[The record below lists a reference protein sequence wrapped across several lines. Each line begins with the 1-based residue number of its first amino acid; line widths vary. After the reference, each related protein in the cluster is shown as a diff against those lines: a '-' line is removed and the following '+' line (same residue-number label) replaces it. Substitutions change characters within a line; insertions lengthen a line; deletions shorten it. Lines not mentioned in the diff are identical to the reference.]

1 MKENIVIEEGH
12 NVHYFDEIKVIPE
25 KRWCSNKDIV
35 PYSQIYIGYEHR
47 NFYYTSEVTIE
58 GVHFIFGSWKKN
70 SAKNPDSM
78 LEVITGIPG
87 QYTNGPSSPAILLN
101 LFNIAYT
108 KYQKETGNNL
118 QFLVEQNIKKQQSI
132 INKKSISLCT
142 LSLII

>member
-25 KRWCSNKDIV
+25 KRWCSNKDAA
-35 PYSQIYIGYEHR
+35 PYSQSYTSYSDR
-47 NFYYTSEVTIE
+47 NFYYTSEVIIE
-58 GVHFIFGSWKKN
+58 GVRFIFGSWNKN

-78 LEVITGIPG
+78 LEVTTGIAG
-87 QYTNGPSSPAILLN
+87 KYTNGPSSPAILLS
-101 LFNIAYT
+101 LFNIAYA

-118 QFLVEQNIKKQQSI
+118 QFLVEQNIKNQQSI

>member
-1 MKENIVIEEGH
+1 MKEVTIKEEGYD
-12 NVHYFDEIKVIPE
+12 VHYLGEIKVLSE

-35 PYSQIYIGYEHR
+35 PYSQIYIGYEHK

-87 QYTNGPSSPAILLN
+87 QYTNCPANPAILLR
-101 LFNIAYT
+101 LFNLSYK
-108 KYQKETGNNL
+108 KYKKETGNNL
-118 QFLVEQNIKKQQSI
+118 QFLVEQNIKKQQGI
-132 INKKSISLCT
+132 INKKSINLCT
-142 LSLII
+142 LSLLI